1 METGVDLGVVVAL
14 AGSMIL
20 WALWSDR
27 LMRWNISAPMW
38 FVAVGF
44 LLANRP
50 GGIDIEIGSQGLR
63 ELAELTLA
71 LVLFSDAARVNIWAL
86 RRDAGLPIRLLVFG
100 LPLTI
105 ALATLLAHLVFP
117 SLGWWVCAVI
127 GAAVAPTD
135 AALGAAIIED
145 ERVPERIRRLLNVES
160 GLNDGI
166 ATPFVKFFLVMA
178 VVGTALETESEGGAL
193 LELAVGAAG
202 GAAIGLAAGW
212 LLQRAARLGWASPAY
227 RSVSV
232 IAIALLGYA
241 AVIQIGGNGFVG
253 AFVAGIAFG
262 AATREHLEESLEF
275 THSTA
280 ELASLVVWF
289 MFGAVMLPALR
300 FAQWQD
306 FLFAALALTVAR
318 MLPVALVL
326 IGSKLDVA
334 TVAVVGWFGP
344 RGLASVV
351 FALLAVEALAPP
363 EAARVVSIITAT
375 VLMSVILH
383 GATAAPISSRYASRR
398 QISAVGPAV
407 APSRPPTLQ
416 E

>member
-1 METGVDLGVVVAL
+1 MEPGLDMGVVATV
-14 AGSMIL
+14 AGSL
-20 WALWSDR
+20 VVWALLSDR
-27 LMRWNISAPMW
+27 LQRWNISAPIW

-50 GGIDIEIGSQGLR
+50 GGVDIGLGSQGLR
-63 ELAELTLA
+63 ELAEITLA
-71 LVLFSDAARVNIWAL
+71 IVLFSDAARVNVRDL
-86 RRDAGLPIRLLVFG
+86 RRDAGLPIRLLLVG

-105 ALATLLAHLVFP
+105 GLGALIAHLVFP

-145 ERVPERIRRLLNVES
+145 ERVPERIRRVLNVES

-178 VVGTALETESEGGAL
+178 VVGTALETESEGGAI
-193 LELAVGAAG
+193 LELAVGAVV
-202 GAAIGLAAGW
+202 GAAIGLAMAW
-212 LLQRAARLGWASPAY
+212 LLQQARRIGWASSTY
-227 RSVSV
+227 RSVGVVATAFLS
-232 IAIALLGYA
+232 YA
-241 AVIQIGGNGFVG
+241 VVLEAGGNGFVG
-253 AFVAGIAFG
+253 AFVAGMAFG
-262 AATREHLEESLEF
+262 AATRDELEESLEF
-275 THSTA
+275 THATA

-289 MFGAVMLPALR
+289 MFGAVMLPVLQ

-326 IGSKLDVA
+326 IGAKLDVA
-334 TVAVVGWFGP
+334 TVSVIGWFGP

-351 FALLAVEALAPP
+351 FALLAVEGLAPP
-363 EAARVVSIITAT
+363 DAARVVSIITAT

-383 GATAAPISSRYASRR
+383 GATAAPISARYGATHST
-398 QISAVGPAV
+398 A
-407 APSRPPTLQ
+407 
-416 E
+416 

>member
-105 ALATLLAHLVFP
+105 TLATLLAHLVFP

-193 LELAVGAAG
+193 QELAVGAAA
-202 GAAIGLAAGW
+202 GAAIGLA
-212 LLQRAARLGWASPAY
+212 
-227 RSVSV
+227 
-232 IAIALLGYA
+232 
-241 AVIQIGGNGFVG
+241 
-253 AFVAGIAFG
+253 
-262 AATREHLEESLEF
+262 
-275 THSTA
+275 
-280 ELASLVVWF
+280 
-289 MFGAVMLPALR
+289 
-300 FAQWQD
+300 QD
-306 FLFAALALTVAR
+306 
-318 MLPVALVL
+318 
-326 IGSKLDVA
+326 GSCS
-334 TVAVVGWFGP
+334 GP
-344 RGLASVV
+344 RAWDG
-351 FALLAVEALAPP
+351 
-363 EAARVVSIITAT
+363 
-375 VLMSVILH
+375 H
-383 GATAAPISSRYASRR
+383 
-398 QISAVGPAV
+398 
-407 APSRPPTLQ
+407 RPPTVP
-416 E
+416 